1 MKKNIQSQMDELK
14 ERMETLEERME
25 EINPQSNDDGDQNE
39 EIAYKFTQEEFTNF
53 LETYTTLIKD
63 NIISQ
68 ISDME
73 MSGEEDLYEIE
84 IEGKEIEVS
93 ISASEVSKLIDD
105 NVLPIDGDDVII
117 MAHESLDDLNIEYT
131 IH

>member
-53 LETYTTLIKD
+53 LETYTILIKD

-73 MSGEEDLYEIE
+73 MSGEEDLYEIK

-105 NVLPIDGDDVII
+105 NVLSIDDDNVLS
-117 MAHESLDDLNIEYT
+117 MAHETLDDLNIEYT
-131 IH
+131 FH